1 MLRIG
6 IGGLTSGGEGG
17 LRDLNGGVLSYSN
30 MVITKLRA
38 CALDLKPGAVVEE
51 CVWTSDAVSPL
62 IRRKGRYV

>member
-38 CALDLKPGAVVEE
+38 YTIILKAGAVVEE
-51 CVWTSDAVSPL
+51 CVWTLDAISPL
-62 IRRKGRYV
+62 IRRKGR